1 MQPTNN
7 KAIKELPRLMIA
19 LVLVGGISITLI
31 SYCMPGQFSFS
42 SDKWNQQR
50 LLKLLLGPEQI
61 LCYIAFT
68 WALLILFAKKAEVLR
83 QSEAFSLNLLSHD
96 SSHRILPEDARL
108 LQRKIA
114 DQAKEKGPFILSQLL
129 ETALNRFGITKSSS
143 DVVDAVRMQSDV
155 VIDRMVTSMS
165 TVNYLAWSLPAI
177 GFLGTVRGLAG
188 SLSMGGDT
196 DKAIGSFI
204 KEATSHLNVAFDCTL
219 VALALSIVLMF
230 FLQVI
235 QKDEENLVLDC
246 KQYCLDNLVAKLDDG
261 HKTFSANSSPNLA
274 DEAPESYQ
282 LDFTSDKYKEV

>member
-1 MQPTNN
+1 MQPKNTNSV
-7 KAIKELPRLMIA
+7 KELPRLLVA
-19 LVLVGGISITLI
+19 LFFVGVISISLV
-31 SYCMPGQFSFS
+31 SYFMPGQFSLNS
-42 SDKWNQQR
+42 HKWNQQR

-61 LCYIAFT
+61 LCYVAFT
-68 WALLILFAKKAEVLR
+68 WAILILLAKKSEVAR
-83 QSEAFSLNLLSHD
+83 QSEAFSLNLLSPD

-114 DQAKEKGPFILSQLL
+114 DQARDKGPFILSQLL
-129 ETALNRFGITKSSS
+129 ETALNRFSVTKSSA
-143 DVVDAVRMQSDV
+143 DVVDAVKMQSDV

-188 SLSMGGDT
+188 SLSMGADT
-196 DKAIGSFI
+196 EKAIGSFI

-246 KQYCLDNLVAKLDDG
+246 KQYCLDNLVGKLDDG
-261 HKTFSANSSPNLA
+261 HKTFSANPSANLSDESS
-274 DEAPESYQ
+274 ESYQ
-282 LDFTSDKYKEV
+282 LDFTSEKYKED

>member
-31 SYCMPGQFSFS
+31 SYFMPGQFSLS
-42 SDKWNQQR
+42 SDKWSQQR

-61 LCYIAFT
+61 LCYTAFT
-68 WALLILFAKKAEVLR
+68 WAMLILLAKKAEVAR
-83 QSEAFSLNLLSHD
+83 QLEAFSLNLLSPD

-114 DQAKEKGPFILSQLL
+114 DQARDKGPFILSQLL
-129 ETALNRFGITKSSS
+129 ETALNRFGVTKSSA
-143 DVVDAVRMQSDV
+143 DVVDAVKMQSDV
-155 VIDRMVTSMS
+155 IIDRMVTSMS

-188 SLSMGGDT
+188 SLSMGADT

-230 FLQVI
+230 FLQII

-246 KQYCLDNLVAKLDDG
+246 KQYCLDNLVGKLDDG
-261 HKTFSANSSPNLA
+261 HKTFSANPSGSLSDESS
-274 DEAPESYQ
+274 ESYQ
-282 LDFTSDKYKEV
+282 LDFTSEKYKED

>member
-31 SYCMPGQFSFS
+31 SFCIPGQFSFS

-114 DQAKEKGPFILSQLL
+114 DQAKDRGPFILSQLL

-143 DVVDAVRMQSDV
+143 DVVDAVKMQSDV

-274 DEAPESYQ
+274 DESPESYQ

>member
-31 SYCMPGQFSFS
+31 SFCIPGQFSFS

-114 DQAKEKGPFILSQLL
+114 DQAKDRGPFILSQLL

-143 DVVDAVRMQSDV
+143 DVVDAVKMQSDV
-155 VIDRMVTSMS
+155 IIDRMVTSMS

-261 HKTFSANSSPNLA
+261 HKTFSANLS

>member
-31 SYCMPGQFSFS
+31 SFCIPGQFSFS

-114 DQAKEKGPFILSQLL
+114 DQAKDRGPFILSQLL

-143 DVVDAVRMQSDV
+143 DVVDAVKMQSDV

-246 KQYCLDNLVAKLDDG
+246 KQYCLDNLVAKLDGG
-261 HKTFSANSSPNLA
+261 HKTFSANSSANLS

>member
-61 LCYIAFT
+61 VCYIAFT

-83 QSEAFSLNLLSHD
+83 QSEAFSLNLLSQD

-274 DEAPESYQ
+274 DESPESYQ

>member
-31 SYCMPGQFSFS
+31 SFCIPGQFSFS

-114 DQAKEKGPFILSQLL
+114 DQAKDRGPFILSQLL

-143 DVVDAVRMQSDV
+143 DVVDAVKMQSDV

-219 VALALSIVLMF
+219 VALARSIVLKF

-261 HKTFSANSSPNLA
+261 HKIFSANLS

>member
-1 MQPTNN
+1 LQPTNN

-61 LCYIAFT
+61 VCYIAFT
-68 WALLILFAKKAEVLR
+68 WALLILFAKKAEVAR
-83 QSEAFSLNLLSHD
+83 QSEAFSLNLLSQD

-219 VALALSIVLMF
+219 GALALSIVLMF

-274 DEAPESYQ
+274 DESPESYQ

>member
-19 LVLVGGISITLI
+19 LVLVGGSSITLI
-31 SYCMPGQFSFS
+31 SFCIPGQFSFS

-114 DQAKEKGPFILSQLL
+114 DQAKDRGPFILSQLL

-143 DVVDAVRMQSDV
+143 DVVDAVKMQSDV

>member
-31 SYCMPGQFSFS
+31 SFCIPGQFSFS

-83 QSEAFSLNLLSHD
+83 QSEAFSLNLLSQD

-114 DQAKEKGPFILSQLL
+114 DQAKDRGPFILSQLL

-143 DVVDAVRMQSDV
+143 DVVDAVKMQSDV

-261 HKTFSANSSPNLA
+261 HKIFSANLS

>member
-31 SYCMPGQFSFS
+31 SFCIPGQFSFS

-114 DQAKEKGPFILSQLL
+114 DQAKDRGPFILSQLL

-143 DVVDAVRMQSDV
+143 DVVDAVKMQSDV
-155 VIDRMVTSMS
+155 VIDRMITSMS

-261 HKTFSANSSPNLA
+261 HKIFSANSAPNQA
-274 DEAPESYQ
+274 DESPESYQ

>member
-1 MQPTNN
+1 LQPTNN

-61 LCYIAFT
+61 VCYIAFT
-68 WALLILFAKKAEVLR
+68 WALLILFAKKTEVLR
-83 QSEAFSLNLLSHD
+83 QSEAFSLNLLSQD
-96 SSHRILPEDARL
+96 SSHRILPEEARL

-114 DQAKEKGPFILSQLL
+114 DQAKDTGPFILSQLL

-143 DVVDAVRMQSDV
+143 DVVDAVKMQSDV

-261 HKTFSANSSPNLA
+261 HKTFSANLS
-274 DEAPESYQ
+274 DESPESYQ

>member
-1 MQPTNN
+1 MQPKNTN
-7 KAIKELPRLMIA
+7 AVKEWPRLLIA
-19 LVLVGGISITLI
+19 LLFVGVISISLI
-31 SYCMPGQFSFS
+31 SYFMPGQFSLS

-50 LLKLLLGPEQI
+50 LLRLLLGPEQI

-68 WALLILFAKKAEVLR
+68 WAMLILFAKKAEVLR
-83 QSEAFSLNLLSHD
+83 QSEAFSLNLLSSD

-114 DQAKEKGPFILSQLL
+114 DQAKDKGPFILSQLL
-129 ETALNRFGITKSSS
+129 ETALNRFSVTKSSA
-143 DVVDAVRMQSDV
+143 DVVDAVKMQSDV

-188 SLSMGGDT
+188 SLSMGADT

-230 FLQVI
+230 FLQII

-246 KQYCLDNLVAKLDDG
+246 KQYCLDNLVGKLDDG
-261 HKTFSANSSPNLA
+261 HKTFSNNPS
-274 DEAPESYQ
+274 DESLESYQ
-282 LDFTSDKYKEV
+282 LDFTSEKYKED

>member
-1 MQPTNN
+1 
-7 KAIKELPRLMIA
+7 MIA

-31 SYCMPGQFSFS
+31 SFCIPGQFSFS

-114 DQAKEKGPFILSQLL
+114 DQAKDRGPFILSQLL

-143 DVVDAVRMQSDV
+143 DVVDAVKMQSDV

-219 VALALSIVLMF
+219 VALALSILLMF
-230 FLQVI
+230 FLQII
-235 QKDEENLVLDC
+235 QKEEENLVLDC
-246 KQYCLDNLVAKLDDG
+246 KQYCLDNLVGKLDDG
-261 HKTFSANSSPNLA
+261 HKTFSANPS
-274 DEAPESYQ
+274 DEAPDSYQ
-282 LDFTSDKYKEV
+282 LDFTSEKYKEV

>member
-31 SYCMPGQFSFS
+31 SFCIPGQFSFS

-61 LCYIAFT
+61 VCYIAFT
-68 WALLILFAKKAEVLR
+68 WALLILFAKKAEVAR